1 MLIICKRFSVERRL
15 TCKMRSRTELLINVR
30 REICRLHLLQAFS
43 HVYFSQSIFERS
55 QSVLMVA
62 LNSRVEDIRPA
73 ARMAESGN
81 RLQW

>member
-1 MLIICKRFSVERRL
+1 
-15 TCKMRSRTELLINVR
+15 
-30 REICRLHLLQAFS
+30 
-43 HVYFSQSIFERS
+43 
-55 QSVLMVA
+55 MVA